1 MAQAC
6 VLRCTAERNTQP
18 SGCLREVYDKEK
30 TPDMSIIT
38 SSPRKRRNVVTCAE
52 NQGAGKSR
60 RMKSEPTINSP
71 RPVLKRKSSKRSKN
85 ASPGKNHVIFSPP
98 FEASDKVED
107 AGEAKAT
114 VLEVLEVNLYDAA
127 STDVSTGTS
136 ASLEHNDRAL
146 LPSSVHVDYSPTSPS
161 VDDDSEREEWD
172 FNPFSFIKSLPPL
185 THCVPPRTTFL
196 LPRQTRHSKKKT
208 LVLDLDETLVH
219 SCLGGDCSPDF
230 TFTVKVGMIEHKV
243 AVRVRPHLQTF
254 LARVADLFEV
264 VVFTASQ
271 QVYAQQLLDIID
283 PTRSLIRHRIY
294 RDSCVVWEGNYLKD
308 LTVLGRDLAHTIIID
323 NSPQAFGF
331 QVSNGIPIESWYD
344 DINDVELLK
353 LLPFLEKA
361 ARVEDV
367 RPLIEA
373 EFALQSLIDAASP
386 I

>member
-18 SGCLREVYDKEK
+18 SGCLESVYDKEK

-38 SSPRKRRNVVTCAE
+38 SSPRKRRIAANCAE
-52 NQGAGKSR
+52 NQGAEKAPK
-60 RMKSEPTINSP
+60 MKSEPAINSP
-71 RPVLKRKSSKRSKN
+71 RPVLKRKSSKRTKN
-85 ASPGKNHVIFSPP
+85 ASPGKNNVLFSPA
-98 FEASDKVED
+98 FKTSDEEED
-107 AGEAKAT
+107 AGDAKLPI
-114 VLEVLEVNLYDAA
+114 VEVSPYDAA

-136 ASLEHNDRAL
+136 ASLEHNDRVL
-146 LPSSVHVDYSPTSPS
+146 LSSSVHVDYSPTSPS

-185 THCVPPRTTFL
+185 THCVPPRTKFL

-219 SCLGGDCSPDF
+219 SCLGGDCNPDF
-230 TFTVKVGMIEHKV
+230 TFSVKVGTIEHKV

-254 LARVADLFEV
+254 LARVSQLFEV

-308 LTVLGRDLAHTIIID
+308 LTVLGRDLAHTIIVD

-344 DINDVELLK
+344 DDNDIELLK
-353 LLPFLEKA
+353 LLPFLEKVA
-361 ARVEDV
+361 VVEDV

-373 EFALQSLIDAASP
+373 EFALQSLIDAATP